1 VIAVTLKLMGFLVPG
16 GAAPRKK
23 NLLAGASD
31 WQVGGAFRSNAASG
45 LRRTTKDKTHDH
57 RPPHRPDRPHPA
69 LAAAGRDDF
78 VRSLTLLG
86 NLTRS
91 PTPMTFETLI
101 ALIVFIQ
108 LTLPLAVL
116 GASEA

>member
-1 VIAVTLKLMGFLVPG
+1 MGFLVPA

-23 NLLAGASD
+23 NLLAGASERR
-31 WQVGGAFRSNAASG
+31 VGGAFRSNAASG
-45 LRRTTKDKTHDH
+45 LRRTTKDQTHDH
-57 RPPHRPDRPHPA
+57 RPSHRPDRSHSA
-69 LAAAGRDDF
+69 HAAAGRDDL
-78 VRSLTLLG
+78 VRSLTLFD

-116 GASEA
+116 GATEA